1 MALPPTFNEQT
12 GQWTPS
18 AGGNFGGNAMSGVYG
33 PTGQPF
39 QAPPSMGGNLGFGGP
54 GMEGFKPLSSTP
66 SYGGMPAASQATA
79 TGYNAA
85 TIGGAN
91 AISPQ
96 QINMQQ
102 ARANQGVLDPTNS
115 LQKLLSGQIDNPYLQ
130 GMQQASINTAM
141 RGYGDA
147 VNMVNTSVM
156 PGIRSGAV
164 GAGQYGSSRQ
174 GIAEGLVGQQLGRNA
189 RDLGI
194 AAMDA
199 GTNLYGTAY
208 GQAQDRMYNTAT
220 GLNNQA
226 FQAADNNANRDLS
239 AQTSNAGNQLA
250 AQTFNANST
259 NSARQFGAGAQNT
272 ASLSNASNTNNY
284 NLGAGNLA
292 LGNRQTANSYDLGLR
307 NNDLGFGQLDAN
319 INQQNFNNQ
328 LSGANFGLSMYD
340 RVNGNNAAGV
350 NAATGIQNTPLNYF
364 NTFSGLANNYGNAG
378 ASGSSSTAMP
388 GNPLI
393 GGLAGYQMASNPNFR
408 SSLGF

>member
-18 AGGNFGGNAMSGVYG
+18 AGGNFGGNAMNGAYG
-33 PTGQPF
+33 PGGPVVR
-39 QAPPSMGGNLGFGGP
+39 PPNLGFGQS
-54 GMEGFKPLSSTP
+54 FNL
-66 SYGGMPAASQATA
+66 PAPSQATA
-79 TGYNAA
+79 TGYNAS
-85 TIGGAN
+85 TISGAN
-91 AISPQ
+91 TIIPQ
-96 QINMQQ
+96 QVNMQQ
-102 ARANQGVLDPTNS
+102 ARASQGVLDPTNS

-130 GMQQASINTAM
+130 SLQQANNNTAL
-141 RGYGDA
+141 RGYNDA
-147 VNMVNTSVM
+147 MDSMAQNVL
-156 PGIRSGAV
+156 PQIRSGAV

-174 GIAEGLVGQQLGRNA
+174 GIAEGLVGQQAARNA

-194 AAMDA
+194 ASMDF
-199 GTNLYGTAY
+199 GNQMYGNAY
-208 GQAQDRMYNTAT
+208 NQAQDRMYNTAT

-250 AQTFNANST
+250 AQTFNANAQ
-259 NSARQFGAGAQNT
+259 NSAAQFGAGAQNT
-272 ASLSNASNTNNY
+272 ASLSNAGNTNQY

-292 LGNRQTANSYDLGLR
+292 LGNRAANQNYRLGQGNLALGFQNSNNSYDLGLR

-319 INQQNFNNQ
+319 INQQNFNNR
-328 LSGANFGLSMYD
+328 LAGANFGLSMYD
-340 RVNGNNAAGV
+340 RLNANNAAGI

-364 NTFSGLANNYGNAG
+364 NTFSDLAKQYGNAG

-393 GGLAGYQMASNPNFR
+393 GGLAGWQMANNPNFR